1 MKRCSGKI
9 KYLYLILSNFS
20 APEIPQVLINRILYM
35 FQDAEKIYDTEEV
48 KPKRQSFSKLQPSNI
63 WNNLL
68 QRRDMSSLIPKLKKF
83 KSIKA

>member
-48 KPKRQSFSKLQPSNI
+48 KPKRHKIFLSCNQVISGITCCKEGICHL
-63 WNNLL
+63 
-68 QRRDMSSLIPKLKKF
+68 
-83 KSIKA
+83 